1 MSMRIPR
8 GGRRAAALALALA
21 GAVVITGAVGVTIA
35 RGNAGNATAGNATA
49 GGIHKIKHVVV
60 IMQENRSFDNYFGTY
75 PGANGIPMK
84 NGVPTVCNVNPKN
97 KVCVKPYHD
106 RTAVDLGGPHT
117 ATDLGAQVD
126 GGKMDNFI
134 NRIQG
139 WQLNLYPSAP
149 GCGDQFRPVCTGG
162 QPPDVMGYHTRSDLP
177 NYWSYADNFVLHD
190 RMFAPV
196 SSYSLPTHLYMVSG
210 WSAVCSKSNVV
221 ASCRNNI
228 AAFNVILPTG
238 AGKRVPTPNYAWTDL
253 TYLLNKGKVSWKYY
267 VADGTGPYCS
277 NNPVNGSTCITT
289 AQTSAKGT
297 PQLWNVLPYF
307 TTVQSNH
314 QLGNIQ
320 TLDHFY
326 ADARGGHLPAVSW
339 INPDAATSEHPAARL
354 TTGQTYVTGLIN
366 ALMKS
371 RD

>member
-162 QPPDVMGYHTRSDLP
+162 NR
-177 NYWSYADNFVLHD
+177 
-190 RMFAPV
+190 
-196 SSYSLPTHLYMVSG
+196 PT
-210 WSAVCSKSNVV
+210 
-221 ASCRNNI
+221 
-228 AAFNVILPTG
+228 
-238 AGKRVPTPNYAWTDL
+238 
-253 TYLLNKGKVSWKYY
+253 
-267 VADGTGPYCS
+267 
-277 NNPVNGSTCITT
+277 
-289 AQTSAKGT
+289 
-297 PQLWNVLPYF
+297 
-307 TTVQSNH
+307 
-314 QLGNIQ
+314 
-320 TLDHFY
+320 
-326 ADARGGHLPAVSW
+326 
-339 INPDAATSEHPAARL
+339 
-354 TTGQTYVTGLIN
+354 
-366 ALMKS
+366 
-371 RD
+371 

>member
-1 MSMRIPR
+1 
-8 GGRRAAALALALA
+8 
-21 GAVVITGAVGVTIA
+21 
-35 RGNAGNATAGNATA
+35 
-49 GGIHKIKHVVV
+49 
-60 IMQENRSFDNYFGTY
+60 
-75 PGANGIPMK
+75 
-84 NGVPTVCNVNPKN
+84 
-97 KVCVKPYHD
+97 
-106 RTAVDLGGPHT
+106 
-117 ATDLGAQVD
+117 
-126 GGKMDNFI
+126 
-134 NRIQG
+134 
-139 WQLNLYPSAP
+139 
-149 GCGDQFRPVCTGG
+149 
-162 QPPDVMGYHTRSDLP
+162 MGYHTRSDLP

-371 RD
+371 RDWASTAIFLAWDDWGGFYDHLAPPTVDGNGYGIRVPSLLISPYAKKGYVDHQTLSFDAYLKFIEDDFLGGQRLDPKTDGRPDPRPTVRENVKALGNLVDDFDFAQKPRAPLLLPAHPKTDLISPHKGSNQ